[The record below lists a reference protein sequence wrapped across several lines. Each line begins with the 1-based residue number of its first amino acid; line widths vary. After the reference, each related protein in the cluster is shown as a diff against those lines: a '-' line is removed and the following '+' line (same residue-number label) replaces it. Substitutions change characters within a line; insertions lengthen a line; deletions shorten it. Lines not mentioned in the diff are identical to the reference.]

1 MTRIFLLILLSM
13 IFISCKKGTSNIY
26 GLHTYFDI
34 AINNQEGQNF
44 LEKNTNVERVI
55 VFGENKGKQS
65 PASLAQ
71 GESPDSPRT
80 DTVFIRDRDG
90 GKILSIGFIPIFV
103 ESSIEIKWEGLEK
116 PDTLTSNLY
125 FDEQKNIIVS
135 RDLYFNGTKV
145 WDENSNVD
153 RSKITIVK

>member
-1 MTRIFLLILLSM
+1 MKRIFLLILLS
-13 IFISCKKGTSNIY
+13 IVVISCKKETSNIY

-34 AINNQEGQNF
+34 AINNKEGQNF
-44 LEKNTNVERVI
+44 LDKNTNVEKVI
-55 VFGENKGKQS
+55 VFGENKGQQS
-65 PASLAQ
+65 PATLAQ

-80 DTVFIRDRDG
+80 DTVFIRDRDD

-103 ESSIEIKWEGLEK
+103 ESSIEIKWKGIEK

-135 RDLYFNGTKV
+135 RDLYFNGKKV
-145 WDENSNVD
+145 WDEKSNVD
-153 RSKITIVK
+153 RSKIKIEK